1 MQKLVQLIFGIL
13 PSLRCS
19 LGCSTLKQKIDLRG
33 DILIGKS
40 LFKLQQGIKI
50 GSECPGQRSQ

>member
-1 MQKLVQLIFGIL
+1 MQKLVQLIFGCL
-13 PSLRCS
+13 PSLRRS
-19 LGCSTLKQKIDLRG
+19 LGDSTLKQKIDLCS
-33 DILIGKS
+33 DFLIGKS

>member
-1 MQKLVQLIFGIL
+1 MQKLVQSLFGIL
-13 PSLRCS
+13 PSLRRS
-19 LGCSTLKQKIDLRG
+19 LGDSTLKQKIDLRG
-33 DILIGKS
+33 NFLIGKS

>member
-1 MQKLVQLIFGIL
+1 MQQLVQLIFGCL
-13 PSLRCS
+13 PSLRRS

-33 DILIGKS
+33 NFLIGKS